1 MNIESIVPELFET
14 AKKIYYCQRCLNHGV
29 FYIRKTHKNECDFR
43 FCTCN
48 ACSMV
53 DRRRELNYKL
63 NQMAASDNN
72 STSSEEPIT
81 SPTVPSPPYNS
92 SKNNN
97 ISPNNERLPHCQRC
111 AQHGVQSRL
120 KGHKKLCPYRNCDCV
135 KCQVVV
141 ERQRLMADQI
151 KLRRK
156 QRKEKIRNQKPATN
170 EEFHNNITSSSPLN
184 RGLNS
189 TNMLNNFPLA
199 FLGYN
204 PQEQQD
210 SASSSP
216 SSIFPTMMVSPNF
229 VITNQFPL
237 LSNNMITPVMP
248 QEQTNQEFLQQL
260 QLLSQRFRK

>member
-1 MNIESIVPELFET
+1 MNIESIVPELFESS
-14 AKKIYYCQRCLNHGV
+14 KKIYYCQRCLNHGV
-29 FYIRKTHKNECDFR
+29 FYVRKTHKNDCDYKY
-43 FCTCN
+43 CTCN

-63 NQMAASDNN
+63 NQITASDNN

-81 SPTVPSPPYNS
+81 SHSISSPNLSS
-92 SKNNN
+92 SKNTLSSIN
-97 ISPNNERLPHCQRC
+97 SERLPHCQRC
-111 AQHGVQSRL
+111 AQHGLQSRL

-170 EEFHNNITSSSPLN
+170 KKFNNNLPSSSPIN
-184 RGLNS
+184 SGLYPNII
-189 TNMLNNFPLA
+189 NNFSMAL
-199 FLGYN
+199 LGRHS
-204 PQEQQD
+204 QEQQD

-216 SSIFPTMMVSPNF
+216 SSIFPSMMVPSNF
-229 VITNQFPL
+229 IITNQFPIL
-237 LSNNMITPVMP
+237 PTNISTNLMT
-248 QEQTNQEFLQQL
+248 QEKSNQELFQQL
-260 QLLSQRFRK
+260 QMLSQHL